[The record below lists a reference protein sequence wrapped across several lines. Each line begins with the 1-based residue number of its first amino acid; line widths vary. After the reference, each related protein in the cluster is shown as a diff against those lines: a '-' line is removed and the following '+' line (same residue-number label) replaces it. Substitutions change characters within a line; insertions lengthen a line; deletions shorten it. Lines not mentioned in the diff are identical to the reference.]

1 MEHRNKQ
8 IMIKN
13 SLKEENEKLNE
24 GRQKENN
31 KVRENENSSEGRQDG
46 IKYLPMW
53 DVLNYKNK
61 PIKNNRLIERRLFNK
76 IQTNASYY

>member
-13 SLKEENEKLNE
+13 SLREENEKIKE
-24 GRQKENN
+24 GREKENM
-31 KVRENENSSEGRQDG
+31 KAREKSIDDRQDG

-61 PIKNNRLIERRLFNK
+61 SIKNNRLIERRLFNK
-76 IQTNASYY
+76 IQANASYY